1 MRRLRAN
8 SSGQLLIIAALV
20 IALLISSTTT
30 YIYELTKETDT
41 SKTRAINDFILA
53 LKQNTKNAIISS
65 LANVSNGGA
74 KITLKS
80 NLNKLSEVFRS
91 LRHSGT
97 CSQFFMVHNDSNYD
111 SGTWLSWNTS
121 GLGVSSAYAN
131 FTLTVYGITAKI
143 DMPYAVNV
151 TTTIT
156 INGSYSVVSGDE
168 KQVTL
173 ICRTFN
179 EAQPALWKNVTVFY
193 ESGGNWVQV
202 NSTNNLSIVNYGNG
216 TYSASFT
223 ITLASDTVGVSTCIL
238 DSRDIFVRANITCH
252 AV

>member
-41 SKTRAINDFILA
+41 SETRAINDFILA
-53 LKQNTKNAIISS
+53 LKQNTKNAMISS
-65 LANVSNGGA
+65 LANVSNGGT
-74 KITLKS
+74 KITLKT
-80 NLNKLSEVFRS
+80 NLNKLSEVFRN
-91 LRHSGT
+91 LRHFGT
-97 CSQFFMVHNDSNYD
+97 CSQSFTVYNDSYYD

-121 GLGVSSAYAN
+121 GAGVSSAYAN
-131 FTLTVYGITAKI
+131 FNLTVYGMTAKI
-143 DMPYAVNV
+143 DMPYMANV
-151 TTTIT
+151 TTAIA
-156 INGSYSVVSGDE
+156 INGSYSVISGDE

-173 ICRTFN
+173 ICKTYN

-193 ESGGNWVQV
+193 ESGGSWIQA
-202 NSTNNLSIVNYGNG
+202 NSTNNLSIVDYGNG
-216 TYSASFT
+216 TYSISFT
-223 ITLASDTVGVSTCIL
+223 ITLVSDAVSVSTSVL
-238 DSRDIFVRANITCH
+238 DSRDIFVRANTTCH